1 MKQGAQDF
9 LPKPFTSDELL
20 TVVQRGIA
28 ERQRR
33 LALKQQMAREE
44 ETLQLERA
52 RQEMAKLDA
61 IESRFMLVIVHE
73 LRNPAGVIKNYLQLL
88 RSGYV
93 DEDEWD
99 EYLKKLDLRA
109 GQLLNMLDDLLELA
123 HLKGRHGAVKPR
135 PVAVADILEGVAAQF
150 RSAAEAKGLDLK
162 VQIHTRPTMMAEAA
176 HLQSLW
182 RNLIDNAIRYTPSG
196 RVSVTLSEKEGQI
209 VAAVSDTGIGV
220 STEELTRI
228 FQEFYRSDGAKQEVE
243 LGTGLGLPIA
253 NQVIKIYG
261 GRIEVDS
268 VPGQG
273 STFTVSFP
281 LVAS

>member
-1 MKQGAQDF
+1 MYRSI
-9 LPKPFTSDELL
+9 L
-20 TVVQRGIA
+20 R
-28 ERQRR
+28 RQ
-33 LALKQQMAREE
+33 REE
-44 ETLQLERA
+44 EEKSIQLERT
-52 RQEMAKLDA
+52 RQEIAKLDA

-109 GQLLNMLDDLLELA
+109 GQLLDMLDDLLELA
-123 HLKGRHGAVKPR
+123 HLKERLSPAKVKP
-135 PVAVADILEGVAAQF
+135 VAAAEILAGVAAQF
-150 RSAAEAKGLDLK
+150 RSVAEARGLEFE
-162 VQIHTRPTMMAEAA
+162 VQIHAQPTMMSQSG

-182 RNLIDNAIRYTPSG
+182 RNLLDNAIRYTPKG
-196 RVSVTLSEKEGQI
+196 KITVTLSEKQGQL
-209 VAAVSDTGIGV
+209 VTAVSDTGIGV

-228 FQEFYRSDGAKQEVE
+228 FQEFYRADGAKEQVE
-243 LGTGLGLPIA
+243 LGTGLGLPIV
-253 NQVIKIYG
+253 NQVVKIYG

-268 VPGQG
+268 KPGQG
-273 STFTVSFP
+273 STFTVSLP